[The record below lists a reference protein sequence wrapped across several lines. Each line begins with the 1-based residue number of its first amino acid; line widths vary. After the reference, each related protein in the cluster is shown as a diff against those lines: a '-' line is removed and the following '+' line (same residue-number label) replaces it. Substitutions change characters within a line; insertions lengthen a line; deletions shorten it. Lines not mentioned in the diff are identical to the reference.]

1 MDELIQL
8 AERLK
13 AVGVDAAAG
22 FWKTRLEN
30 IVAASPLDSRSDSL
44 GKPSSQTLATVNRNH
59 ILAKAE
65 PHFPLPTTLRVQEFM
80 EFVAR
85 TFTQA
90 QTSRD
95 DELLFTIWETYHRG
109 KRTEERSVGKK
120 WFSTSRTRG

>member
-44 GKPSSQTLATVNRNH
+44 GKPSSQTLATVNRNN

-65 PHFPLPTTLRVQEFM
+65 PHFPIPTTLRVPEFM

-85 TFTQA
+85 TFNQA
-90 QTSRD
+90 PSSRD
-95 DELLFTIWETYHRG
+95 EEFIFTIWEKIRLG
-109 KRTEERSVGKK
+109 KRNDE
-120 WFSTSRTRG
+120 